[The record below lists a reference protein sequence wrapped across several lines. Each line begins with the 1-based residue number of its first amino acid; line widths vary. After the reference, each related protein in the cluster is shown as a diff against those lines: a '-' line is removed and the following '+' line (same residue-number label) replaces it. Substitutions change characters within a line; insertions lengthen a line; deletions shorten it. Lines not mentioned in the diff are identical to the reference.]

1 MGYEMTPTDLLAD
14 RLGISEEAVALARSS
29 PFVDLHIDSFIWT
42 RFVGYDLNARH
53 TRLIT
58 GGRYAGHLDFPR
70 AIDAG
75 LSGGL
80 YTITTNPFRSARGR
94 WATFNKNLARL
105 SHTIDASGGKV
116 RKVTTWSGYQ
126 AAVADGAHAAMI
138 KIQGGNALSADA
150 GYAHG
155 FDDDS
160 VLAITVVHLT
170 HNTLGRTST
179 PLPGWSGPALTA
191 AGHDMVRSLNERRIF
206 VDLAHIHPDAFW
218 DIVGIHDRSQP
229 LIDTHTGVDGTKPH
243 WRNLDDKQLRAIADT
258 GGVVGVIF
266 EPNFL
271 QVKGGPTDVNMV
283 VDAIDHIVK
292 VVGDDVPAIGTDYDG
307 MIDPPPDLR
316 DGLCFP
322 RLVQAMLDRG
332 YSDERIAKILGGNF
346 LRALKM
352 LRP

>member
-191 AGHDMVRSLNERRIF
+191 AGHAASSWTSPTSTPTPSGTSSASMTEASRSSTPTP
-206 VDLAHIHPDAFW
+206 ASTAP
-218 DIVGIHDRSQP
+218 SP
-229 LIDTHTGVDGTKPH
+229 TGATSM
-243 WRNLDDKQLRAIADT
+243 T
-258 GGVVGVIF
+258 SSY
-266 EPNFL
+266 EPS
-271 QVKGGPTDVNMV
+271 PT
-283 VDAIDHIVK
+283 
-292 VVGDDVPAIGTDYDG
+292 PA
-307 MIDPPPDLR
+307 
-316 DGLCFP
+316 
-322 RLVQAMLDRG
+322 AW
-332 YSDERIAKILGGNF
+332 SA
-346 LRALKM
+346 
-352 LRP
+352 